1 LVPVGF
7 TQSILDFR
15 FWILDS
21 DRSTLKAKN
30 QFTMQCFD
38 CEITL
43 DLLDKSSAA
52 DRNCLPTI
60 VRLPPPTQGKSRCQG
75 VVLIYSAS
83 LIFGGVAVAG
93 RVIDPLYL

>member
-1 LVPVGF
+1 MFEVELAPVGF

-43 DLLDKSSAA
+43 DLRDK
-52 DRNCLPTI
+52 
-60 VRLPPPTQGKSRCQG
+60 VRLPTATASDHRASRAAN
-75 VVLIYSAS
+75 S
-83 LIFGGVAVAG
+83 
-93 RVIDPLYL
+93 R